1 MQSNEQE
8 ALLRIALAAALADG
22 TQDDREREALRRVV
36 ESLQLGVQFNLPALL
51 QDALLGRVDMPTLAA
66 SLSTP
71 PLRQLAFEIA
81 VGVCDADGLRND
93 AESRFLA
100 DLGRALQLTPPQM
113 AEPAANTDAL
123 VTAAVPPPAAPAT
136 APSTSNAAVAAQP
149 ADAAALDKMILDTA
163 ITNGA
168 LELLP
173 QTLATVAILGLQMRM
188 VYRIG
193 AAHGEQL
200 DREHLRDFLAAAGV
214 SLAGQYLEQIGRG
227 IVGGLFGSVAGN
239 LVGALAR
246 GATGA
251 AFSFATTYA
260 LGQVAKRYYAG
271 GRVMSAAMLK
281 QAYAAMLADA
291 KALQARYQPQ
301 IAQRAT
307 GIDANRLAA
316 LVRDA

>member
-1 MQSNEQE
+1 MQSSEQE
-8 ALLRIALAAALADG
+8 ALFRIALAAAYADG
-22 TQDDREREALRRVV
+22 SQDERERDALRRVV
-36 ESLQLGVQFNLPALL
+36 ESLQTGPQLNMPALL
-51 QDALLGRVDMPTLAA
+51 QDVLLGRTDLVALAA
-66 SLSTP
+66 ALPTP
-71 PLRQLAFEIA
+71 PLRQLAFELA

-100 DLGRALQLTPPQM
+100 ELGQALGLTPPQM
-113 AEPAANTDAL
+113 AEPAANADA
-123 VTAAVPPPAAPAT
+123 VVIAALAAP
-136 APSTSNAAVAAQP
+136 VAAAPGASAADGKP
-149 ADAAALDKMILDTA
+149 AVDEAALDKLILDTA

-173 QTLATVAILGLQMRM
+173 QSLATMAILALQMRL

-227 IVGGLFGSVAGN
+227 IVGGLFGAAAGN

-260 LGQVAKRYYAG
+260 LGHVAKRYYAG
-271 GRVMSAAMLK
+271 GRVMTTAMLK
-281 QAYAAMLADA
+281 EAYAAMLADA

-301 IAQRAT
+301 IAQRV
-307 GIDANRLAA
+307 GSIDTTRLAA
-316 LVRDA
+316 LVRAA

>member
-1 MQSNEQE
+1 MLPTEQE

-22 TQDDREREALRRVV
+22 TQDDRERDALRRVV
-36 ESLQLGVQFNLPALL
+36 ESLQLGAQFSLPALL
-51 QDALLGRVDMPTLAA
+51 QDTLLGRVDLAA
-66 SLSTP
+66 LAAALPSP
-71 PLRQLAFEIA
+71 PLRQLAFELA

-100 DLGRALQLTPPQM
+100 DLGRALGLTAPQM
-113 AEPAANTDAL
+113 AEPAANTDAIA
-123 VTAAVPPPAAPAT
+123 TAAVAPLPQAPAG
-136 APSTSNAAVAAQP
+136 AVVSAAP
-149 ADAAALDKMILDTA
+149 ADAAALDKMILDTS

-173 QTLATVAILGLQMRM
+173 QSLATMAILALQMRM

-200 DREHLRDFLAAAGV
+200 DRAHLRDFLAAAGV

-227 IVGGLFGSVAGN
+227 IVGGLFGAAAGN
-239 LVGALAR
+239 LVAALAR

-281 QAYAAMLADA
+281 EAYAAMLADA
-291 KALQARYQPQ
+291 KALQARYQPE
-301 IAQRAT
+301 IAQRAR
-307 GIDANRLAA
+307 GIDAGRLAA
-316 LVRDA
+316 LVREA